1 MEQLKGDQL
10 RIQGEERRKTVGEET
25 KQHQSVR
32 ELVLRGFS
40 DSAEAVIVQ

>member
-1 MEQLKGDQL
+1 VEQLKGDQL

-32 ELVLRGFS
+32 GEQRKGLVVLQRG
-40 DSAEAVIVQ
+40 